1 MSDSQCCEPD
11 IQAFDPGA
19 DRRLGCSA
27 CRSKSLLANT
37 SVHVGAVCKHCSVV
51 HRYLLRGM
59 VVDWLASRF
68 PKWPSIDAA
77 LSKEG
82 WKLITLLRLSPIVPW
97 NVLNYALAVT
107 GVTATLVL
115 SAAFAGYQSWAPIAM
130 PSCCVLQAKHKSAA
144 VCCSGIPSC
153 PNHESFYQNA
163 LLALSATS

>member
-1 MSDSQCCEPD
+1 MTANAAYRPLTRGR
-11 IQAFDPGA
+11 QA
-19 DRRLGCSA
+19 LKCSA
-27 CRSKSLLANT
+27 CRIKSLLANT
-37 SVHVGAVCKHCSVV
+37 SIHVGAVCKHCSVV

-115 SAAFAGYQSWAPIAM
+115 CAAFAVYQSWAPLHAVKLCT
-130 PSCCVLQAKHKSAA
+130 PGEAQERSC
-144 VCCSGIPSC
+144 
-153 PNHESFYQNA
+153 
-163 LLALSATS
+163 LLFRDLLLS